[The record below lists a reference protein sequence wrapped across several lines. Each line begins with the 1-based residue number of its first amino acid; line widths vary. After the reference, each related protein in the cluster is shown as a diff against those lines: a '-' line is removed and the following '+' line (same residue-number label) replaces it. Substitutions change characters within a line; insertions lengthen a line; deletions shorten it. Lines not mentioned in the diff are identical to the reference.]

1 MDLYVY
7 FAQHRLMDEQTT
19 AGRKLKALREKA
31 GISHQEMANALGI
44 TKSTY
49 SSKED
54 KSKRPVFDPDF
65 VREVAKILEGS
76 GIQPHETWRELV
88 GVVPAAIADFKPSSE
103 RPKPNG
109 TTPISELDVRAQGG
123 AGFNHE
129 PNGPEPVVAEWRM
142 STVML
147 RGQTTAVPE
156 QIKIITVYG
165 DSMVPDFLPGERVL
179 VDLSDQIPS
188 PPGVFVV
195 WDGFGLVIKR
205 LEMVPYS
212 DPPMVKLKSANEA
225 YDAYERPLSDVVV
238 NGRVIGKWKWT

>member
-1 MDLYVY
+1 MIEPHD
-7 FAQHRLMDEQTT
+7 RLKLLRISAGYKT
-19 AGRKLKALREKA
+19 A
-31 GISHQEMANALGI
+31 
-44 TKSTY
+44 
-49 SSKED
+49 
-54 KSKRPVFDPDF
+54 
-65 VREVAKILEGS
+65 
-76 GIQPHETWRELV
+76 
-88 GVVPAAIADFKPSSE
+88 ADFARAHQIKPVTYRAHESGQNRLTAETAAVYARIYGVTIDSILTGEGFAMGGALVSPQALPPPPAVE

-147 RGQTTAVPE
+147 RGQTTAAPE

-179 VDLSDQIPS
+179 VDLSDQTPS

-212 DPPMVKLKSANEA
+212 NPPTVKLKSANEA
-225 YDAYERPLSDVVV
+225 YDTYERALAEVVI